1 MEQKRILIV
10 EEKLYNVMTLCRA
23 LLHPMAGGFQVE
35 VCPMADVALRR
46 LQRGQFDLI
55 ITDLRTPGACGLEL
69 IRRVHQTS
77 PGTRTMLITAFGSPE
92 LENQVRALGATYL
105 PKPFGLQEFV
115 AAVQGVF
122 TEE

>member
-10 EEKLYNVMTLCRA
+10 EEKLHNVMTLCQA
-23 LLHPMAGGFQVE
+23 LLHPVVGGFQVE
-35 VCPMADVALRR
+35 VCPIADVALRR
-46 LQRGQFDLI
+46 LQCGQFDLI
-55 ITDLRTPGACGLEL
+55 ITDLRTPGASGLEL

-92 LENQVRALGATYL
+92 IEKQVRALGATYL
-105 PKPFGLQEFV
+105 PKPFALQDFV
-115 AAVQGVF
+115 AAVQGIF